1 MADDTYVLTNS
12 ASSLQSALQIVSHY
26 GKRYQLKFNVNKT
39 KIVTTG
45 SKVDMKFYQD
55 TRPWKLNSET
65 VKVVETNEHLG
76 LLVSG
81 QHEEQKNVDNKIQ
94 LCRGSLFGLLGSGFA
109 TSA

>member
-1 MADDTYVLTNS
+1 
-12 ASSLQSALQIVSHY
+12 
-26 GKRYQLKFNVNKT
+26 
-39 KIVTTG
+39 
-45 SKVDMKFYQD
+45 MKFYQD

-65 VKVVETNEHLG
+65 VKVVNTNEHLG